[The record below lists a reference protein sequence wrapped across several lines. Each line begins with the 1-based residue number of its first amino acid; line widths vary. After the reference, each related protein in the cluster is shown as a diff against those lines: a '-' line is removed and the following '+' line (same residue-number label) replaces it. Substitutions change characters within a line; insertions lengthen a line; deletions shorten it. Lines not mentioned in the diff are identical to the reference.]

1 MIKDR
6 NDKNLTETDLK
17 KRWQE
22 YIENLYRK
30 CLKDPDNHDG
40 VVTPHLTKHQA
51 HTHTYVYIY
60 SSICEHLSLSIL
72 AAVIH
77 KNGVYFNH

>member
-40 VVTPHLTKHQA
+40 VVTPHLTKRD
-51 HTHTYVYIY
+51 
-60 SSICEHLSLSIL
+60 SP
-72 AAVIH
+72 VIES
-77 KNGVYFNH
+77 